1 MRALAVAIQDG
12 RADLHL
18 TVDELAERSGI
29 PSDDI
34 WRLLGEDRA
43 APDDDRDLLDRH
55 PLDRDLL
62 DGLAH
67 GLHQPPEVLYRAV
80 LLDAGLVPPG
90 GSAQADWVAGLATWV
105 SAD

>member
-34 WRLLGEDRA
+34 WRLLGEDLA
-43 APDDDRDLLDRH
+43 AAEAERHLIDR
-55 PLDRDLL
+55 PLL

-67 GLHQPPEVLYRAV
+67 GLHQRPEVLYRAA
-80 LLDAGLVPPG
+80 LLDAGVAPPAEP
-90 GSAQADWVAGLATWV
+90 AQADWFAGLTAWV
-105 SAD
+105 LAD